1 MGKIVF
7 WANGSREY
15 LQIYI
20 DDIDTD
26 IDVDTDTDTDECM
39 LT

>member
-20 DDIDTD
+20 DDVDTD
-26 IDVDTDTDTDECM
+26 IDVNTDTDECM

>member
-15 LQIYI
+15 LQIYR
-20 DDIDTD
+20 DDTD
-26 IDVDTDTDTDECM
+26 IDVDIDIDTDECM